1 MRRSHMTDAGLS
13 MVAVAKVVLA
23 ILVAAAVLL
32 VIGFALFST
41 GGSQPPDRGR
51 GDRIELSRQR

>member
-1 MRRSHMTDAGLS
+1 MTDAGLS
-13 MVAVAKVVLA
+13 AVRVAKFVLA

-32 VIGFALFST
+32 VLGFALFST

-51 GDRIELSRQR
+51 GERIELSRQQ

>member
-1 MRRSHMTDAGLS
+1 MTDAGLS

-23 ILVAAAVLL
+23 ILVTAAVLL

>member
-1 MRRSHMTDAGLS
+1 
-13 MVAVAKVVLA
+13 MVAVAKIVLA
-23 ILVAAAVLL
+23 ILAAAAVLL

-51 GDRIELSRQR
+51 GDLIELSPQQ

>member
-1 MRRSHMTDAGLS
+1 MTDAGLS
-13 MVAVAKVVLA
+13 MVAVVQVVLA

-41 GGSQPPDRGR
+41 GGSQPPDRGQ
-51 GDRIELSRQR
+51 GDRIELSRQQ

>member
-1 MRRSHMTDAGLS
+1 MTDAGLS
-13 MVAVAKVVLA
+13 MVWVAKIILA
-23 ILVAAAVLL
+23 ILVVAAVLL

-51 GDRIELSRQR
+51 GDRIELSRKQ

>member
-1 MRRSHMTDAGLS
+1 MTDAGLS
-13 MVAVAKVVLA
+13 MVAVAKIVLA
-23 ILVAAAVLL
+23 IVVAAAVLL

-51 GDRIELSRQR
+51 GDPIELSRQQ